1 VFDELKPPTTSIKSM
16 VGSSVISY
24 SASCRSC
31 VAFAFVFVCLC
42 VRVCVQCVCVYVCV
56 CVCVPIHV
64 CVHIMHGVCA
74 WQFMVLMPDARSD
87 ALGAQT
93 PQTAAKT
100 CVTKP
105 IDQPI

>member
-1 VFDELKPPTTSIKSM
+1 M
-16 VGSSVISY
+16 
-24 SASCRSC
+24 
-31 VAFAFVFVCLC
+31 
-42 VRVCVQCVCVYVCV
+42 CVCVCVRICVCTCSCVLLCVCVCV